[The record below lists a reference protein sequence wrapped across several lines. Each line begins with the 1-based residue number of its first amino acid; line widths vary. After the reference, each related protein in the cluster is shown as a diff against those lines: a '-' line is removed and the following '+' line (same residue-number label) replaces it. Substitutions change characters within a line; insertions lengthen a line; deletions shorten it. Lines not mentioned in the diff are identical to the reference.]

1 MIDTQQEQYNAPA
14 PTEANAEIGEDDV
27 FDNSDDDD
35 ETISHTSN
43 HTKRFSLFDDEEDDN
58 VPETQNPHLIK
69 DQVTKKMLGLIAMI
83 QQQLTKKKITQEKQ
97 IIKTSITL
105 NNGRIMKK
113 KRVVQPLTTINQIKS
128 LQQQTNQMQKV
139 TTKEQQITS

>member
-14 PTEANAEIGEDDV
+14 PTEAYAEIGEDDV